1 MVEIWKDIPGFEG
14 FYQVSNFGKIRSK
27 WRNRHY
33 SVSYSYRIIKG
44 CYSNTTG
51 YITVSLRNLNG
62 DKRQET
68 VHRLVAE
75 SFLHKESGKEYI
87 DHIDTN
93 RTNNAVSNLRWVT
106 AKENS
111 NNPLT
116 LKKCSIASI
125 KKAKR
130 GGANGNA
137 VAVYVYDLNKKLL
150 STFSSA
156 IEAATYFNVKYSRVL
171 HNINKEQNH
180 VNGYI
185 FSKNKL

>member
-1 MVEIWKDIPGFEG
+1 MEK
-14 FYQVSNFGKIRSK
+14 
-27 WRNRHY
+27 
-33 SVSYSYRIIKG
+33 
-44 CYSNTTG
+44 
-51 YITVSLRNLNG
+51 
-62 DKRQET
+62 T

-75 SFLHKESGKEYI
+75 SFLHKENGKEYI

-93 RTNNAVSNLRWVT
+93 KTNNAVSNLRWVT

-156 IEAATYFNVKYSRVL
+156 IEAATYFNVKYRRVL

-185 FSKNKL
+185 FSKDKL

>member
-1 MVEIWKDIPGFEG
+1 MAEIWKPIKDYEG
-14 FYQVSNFGKIRSK
+14 LYEISNLGRVKSLPRNGTIKTEKILTPNMSGRYARIGLRDK
-27 WRNRHY
+27 IKIKY
-33 SVSYSYRIIKG
+33 S
-44 CYSNTTG
+44 
-51 YITVSLRNLNG
+51 
-62 DKRQET
+62 

-75 SFLHKESGKEYI
+75 AFIPDPDNLPQV
-87 DHIDTN
+87 DHINGDRYDN
-93 RTNNAVSNLRWVT
+93 RVENLRWVT

-185 FSKNKL
+185 FTKNKL